1 MLSILIPTYN
11 YNVYPLVSEL
21 HKQCLE
27 CKIEFEIIVFDDSS
41 KQFLEENKGINSL
54 ENCIF
59 KVLEK
64 NIGRSAIRNL
74 LAQKAKFDLLL
85 FLDAD
90 TIPVQSNF
98 IHNYIS
104 TLNSQNR
111 VVLGGYRYENTKPK
125 NERIFRHKYGK
136 EREEKSESERNL
148 SPYQF
153 VFLGNIL
160 IQKKIF
166 LATNYAGDDSF
177 YGMDV
182 YFAYQLF
189 IKKIEVLHIENPI
202 YHLGLETNIIFFEKS
217 LKAVKSRKLFLINC
231 DQIEK
236 ISPLIKHYKKI
247 KRYRLLPIAT
257 LFFRITAP
265 ILKKRI
271 LNKNPS
277 LFCFDIY
284 RLGYLCSI
292 QT

>member
-11 YNVYPLVSEL
+11 YNVYPLVLEL
-21 HKQCLE
+21 QKQCLE
-27 CKIEFEIIVFDDSS
+27 CEIEFEIIVFDDSS
-41 KQFLEENKGINSL
+41 KQFLEENQVINTL
-54 ENCIF
+54 ENCVF

-64 NIGRSAIRNL
+64 NIGRNAIRNL
-74 LAQKAKFDLLL
+74 LAKTAKFENLL

-98 IHNYIS
+98 ISKYII
-104 TLNSQNR
+104 TLDSRNL
-111 VVLGGYRYENTKPK
+111 VILGGYRYKNIKP
-125 NERIFRHKYGK
+125 NERTLRYKYGK
-136 EREEKSESERNL
+136 EREEKSDSEKNL
-148 SPYQF
+148 NPYQF
-153 VFLGNIL
+153 VFSGNIL
-160 IQKKIF
+160 IQKNIF
-166 LATNYAGDDSF
+166 LATNYDGDDSF

-189 IKKIEVLHIENPI
+189 IKKIDVLHIENPI
-202 YHLGLETNIIFFEKS
+202 YHLGLETNLIFFEKS
-217 LKAVKSRKLFLINC
+217 LKAVESRKLFLLNC

-236 ISPLIKHYKKI
+236 ISPLIKYYKII
-247 KRYRLLPIAT
+247 KRYQLLPIAT
-257 LFFRITAP
+257 LCFKITAP

-271 LNKNPS
+271 LNKTPS

>member
-11 YNVYPLVSEL
+11 YNVYPLVLEL
-21 HKQCLE
+21 HKQCSG
-27 CKIEFEIIVFDDSS
+27 CGIAFEIIVFDDGS
-41 KQFLEENKGINSL
+41 KQFLEENQKINSL

-64 NIGRSAIRNL
+64 NVGRSATRNL
-74 LAQKAKFDLLL
+74 LAQKAKFDTLL

-98 IHNYIS
+98 IHNYI
-104 TLNSQNR
+104 TILNSQNL
-111 VVLGGYRYENTKPK
+111 VVFGGYRYENTQPK
-125 NERIFRHKYGK
+125 SEKILRYKYGK

-148 SPYQF
+148 NPYQF
-153 VFLGNIL
+153 VFSGNIL
-160 IQKKIF
+160 IPKKVF

-202 YHLGLETNIIFFEKS
+202 YHLGMETNLIFFEKS
-217 LKAVKSRKLFLINC
+217 LKAVECRNLFLVNC

-247 KRYRLLPIAT
+247 KRYRLLAIAN
-257 LFFRITAP
+257 LFFKITAP
-265 ILKKRI
+265 VLKKRI
-271 LNKNPS
+271 LNKKPS
-277 LFCFDIY
+277 LFCFDLY

-292 QT
+292 ET